1 MSKKRKYSENYV
13 AFRFTLVTDSD
24 GSERPQCFLCGKV
37 LANAR
42 VSNQQ
47 NWRSTSHPFILKMS
61 WIVLNL
67 YVVRRL
73 DLRKVELCQSSGSS
87 RHRSL
92 PSKHRMRLLLTLWHY
107 WSSSHYC
114 DSLLFAST
122 CIGIKNSI
130 INFTR
135 DIVYFC
141 EGCQIHQSSSFEL
154 LYIQKALSRNG
165 CAGWSSFVSYRSSLA
180 FERSSF
186 EAFDGTEKGSF
197 IF

>member
-1 MSKKRKYSENYV
+1 MAVK
-13 AFRFTLVTDSD
+13 D
-24 GSERPQCFLCGKV
+24 GS
-37 LANAR
+37 
-42 VSNQQ
+42 VSCVEKSLPMQELQNQQ
-47 NWRSTSHPFILKMS
+47 NWRVTLHLFILKMR

-73 DLRKVELCQSSGSS
+73 DLRKVELCLSSDLS

-92 PSKHRMRLLLTLWHY
+92 ASKHRMRLLLTLWHY
-107 WSSSHYC
+107 WSVSHYC

-122 CIGIKNSI
+122 YIGIKNSI

-135 DIVYFC
+135 DIVFFG
-141 EGCQIHQSSSFEL
+141 EGCQIYQSSSFEL
-154 LYIQKALSRNG
+154 SYIQKTLSRNG